1 MKIFLVVLCVVIGL
15 PLLNW
20 LTSGAVEAILNHWRH
35 KKP

>member
-1 MKIFLVVLCVVIGL
+1 MDEITMETRIGV
-15 PLLNW
+15 PVLNW